1 MSLPQRSWPQKFWP
15 QSIPPLS
22 LTGIGA
28 SIRQMPRAL
37 GAWRRRRRASP
48 AWTVIVALILAVV
61 ALPVV
66 TVLLL
71 ALSPEDNIW
80 PHLARTVLPGSLMR
94 TLLLA
99 AGAGTLCF
107 AVGTA
112 TAWLITMYRFPGREL
127 LDRLLVLPLAVPTYI
142 VAYCYVELLDYAG
155 PLQSGLRSFF
165 GWERVSDYWFP
176 QVRSLPG
183 AVLIFSAVLYP
194 YVYLTARASFAQQS
208 VCVLEVARTLGR
220 TPLRAFIEV
229 ALPLA
234 RPALAAGVALVVME
248 CLNDLGA
255 VQYLGVETLSASIY
269 ATWMQRSNLGGAA
282 QIAAVTLLII
292 VALLAAERRARGG
305 ARVHHTTG
313 RYRSIPFHDLDGWKG
328 IAAAAL
334 ASLPFVLGFLVP
346 LLVILQGAATHASGA
361 LQADFLAAAA
371 NSLALAGIAAAAAVA
386 IALTLGYARR
396 VAANGFVRPAV
407 RLTGLGYAIPG
418 TVLAIGLLYPLAAF
432 DNQVDAFLRA
442 AFGISSGL
450 LLSGSLF
457 AIALAYVIR
466 FLAVA
471 LGQIETGLDRISP
484 SLDAAART
492 LGESALSTLWRVHLP
507 LLFAPLGAAAL
518 LVFVDCMKELPA
530 TLLLRPFNFETL
542 ATHVYGLA
550 SIEQLEQAA
559 FGSLAIVLAGLLP
572 VLLLH
577 KAIAGGRPGSHA

>member
-1 MSLPQRSWPQKFWP
+1 MSWPQP
-15 QSIPPLS
+15 VPPRP
-22 LTGIGA
+22 LTGIVSFIA
-28 SIRQMPRAL
+28 QLPQAL
-37 GAWRRRRRASP
+37 RTWRGRRRASP
-48 AWTVIVALILAVV
+48 AWTLVVALILAVV
-61 ALPVV
+61 ALPVI
-66 TVLLL
+66 TVVHL
-71 ALSPEDNIW
+71 ALAPTDNIW
-80 PHLARTVLPGSLMR
+80 PHLVRTVLPGSLMR

-107 AVGTA
+107 AVGTGA
-112 TAWLITMYRFPGREL
+112 AWLVTMYRFPGREL

-155 PLQSGLRSFF
+155 PVQTGLRSFF
-165 GWERVSDYWFP
+165 GWQQAGDYWFP
-176 QVRSLPG
+176 QVRSLGG
-183 AVLIFSAVLYP
+183 AILIFSAVLYP

-220 TPLRAFIEV
+220 SPLRAFIEV

-234 RPALAAGVALVVME
+234 RPAIAAGVALVVME

-282 QIAAVTLLII
+282 QIAAVTLLIV

-313 RYRSIPFHDLDGWKG
+313 RYRSIPFHDLEGWKG
-328 IAAAAL
+328 LAAAAL
-334 ASLPFVLGFLVP
+334 AALPFVFGFLVP
-346 LLVILQGAATHASGA
+346 VLIILQGAATHASGA
-361 LQADFLAAAA
+361 IAGGFVAAAA
-371 NSLALAGIAAAAAVA
+371 NSLALASAAAVA
-386 IALTLGYARR
+386 AVAVALTLGYARR

-407 RLTGLGYAIPG
+407 RLSGLGYAIPG

-432 DNQVDAFLRA
+432 DNRLDALMRA
-442 AFGISSGL
+442 AFGVSSGL

-471 LGQIETGLDRISP
+471 LGQIEAGLDRISP

-492 LGESALSTLWRVHLP
+492 LGESALSTLWRVHFP
-507 LLFAPLGAAAL
+507 LLLAPLGAAAL

-559 FGSLAIVLAGLLP
+559 LGSLTIVLVGLVP

-577 KAIAGGRPGSHA
+577 KAVAGGRPGSSAG